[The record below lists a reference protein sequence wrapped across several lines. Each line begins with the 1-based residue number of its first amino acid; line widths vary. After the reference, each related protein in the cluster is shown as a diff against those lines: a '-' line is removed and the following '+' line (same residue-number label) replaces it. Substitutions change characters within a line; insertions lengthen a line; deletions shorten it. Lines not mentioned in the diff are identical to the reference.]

1 MCLGA
6 TFFTRSAARLGPPPS
21 VHLSSLSSLTLSVRS
36 SIHPSRALSSSQ
48 EASSTHGPFAA
59 LATSAGADEAAGP
72 ALLPP
77 FIADPRLAAADYEA
91 LRPDASLRDVIMS
104 YERALLPPNDDWNI
118 MEDDEN
124 EDGYE
129 DDDVDDDAE
138 ELEHVDAYVALL
150 KVIRA
155 AALIARVGGDVR
167 KAEDLARFAGR
178 APCPT
183 TLSMQLPAGKVNVSD
198 ARASSVE
205 LCAAKGEVR
214 LLPIRP
220 RSRGARRSLRTFPV
234 VTLHPRFP
242 FNV

>member
-1 MCLGA
+1 
-6 TFFTRSAARLGPPPS
+6 
-21 VHLSSLSSLTLSVRS
+21 
-36 SIHPSRALSSSQ
+36 
-48 EASSTHGPFAA
+48 
-59 LATSAGADEAAGP
+59 
-72 ALLPP
+72 
-77 FIADPRLAAADYEA
+77 
-91 LRPDASLRDVIMS
+91 MS

-183 TLSMQLPAGKVNVSD
+183 TLSMQLPAGKVNVVGR
-198 ARASSVE
+198 ARVERRALCGEGGGETASHTTPFAWCTPFLKDFSRRHSSPA
-205 LCAAKGEVR
+205 LPFQR
-214 LLPIRP
+214 LT
-220 RSRGARRSLRTFPV
+220 GKTFD
-234 VTLHPRFP
+234 
-242 FNV
+242 